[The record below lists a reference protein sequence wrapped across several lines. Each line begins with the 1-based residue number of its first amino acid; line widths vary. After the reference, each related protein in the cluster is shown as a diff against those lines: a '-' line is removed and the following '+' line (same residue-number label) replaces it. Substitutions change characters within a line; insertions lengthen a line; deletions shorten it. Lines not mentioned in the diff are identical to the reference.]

1 MFQTLSKPLIS
12 FFPVPKRQLL
22 FYRPRLRDGEWFSQG
37 HTADKQQPQIRNPGR
52 LASEPT
58 LVTTTV
64 SSWGRPRGSWVAV
77 GPCWRLG
84 DESVVKAGAPQGG
97 WQGQTT
103 NSGRARARLSSPP
116 SNPPGPSHR
125 KCPTTVCVTSSLALH
140 EETSEGW
147 KQELDGGTPQPKLV
161 VTPNSEDE
169 DVPAILCSLPLRPR
183 PCRSP
188 PGTFTSSPLLSL
200 PGPPRPR
207 ALQLH
212 SPGPLTCTCL

>member
-1 MFQTLSKPLIS
+1 MRK
-12 FFPVPKRQLL
+12 
-22 FYRPRLRDGEWFSQG
+22 PRLREGEWFSQG

-64 SSWGRPRGSWVAV
+64 SGWGRPRGSWVAV

-97 WQGQTT
+97 WRGQTT

-125 KCPTTVCVTSSLALH
+125 KCPTTVCVTSSLAPH

-147 KQELDGGTPQPKLV
+147 RQDLDGGTPQPKLA
-161 VTPNSEDE
+161 VTPNSEGE
-169 DVPAILCSLPLRPR
+169 NVPAILCSLPLRPG
-183 PCRSP
+183 PVAHLPAHSP
-188 PGTFTSSPLLSL
+188 PHRSSACQGLPAPRPFNYTPRDPSLAHVSDWCLLLFQLFLSL
-200 PGPPRPR
+200 R
-207 ALQLH
+207 
-212 SPGPLTCTCL
+212 